1 MRNLTLVGGLWWEGR
16 GFRPETVYVAGGL
29 LTRRRP
35 SVPTET
41 LELAG
46 GYVVPPLGDAH
57 CHHFDNPASIGS
69 LVKSYLESGVFYAQN
84 TGNSASARRNPQVS
98 LRLNRPDSVDVTWAD
113 ASLTSTLGHPFFVY
127 EALANGLYNLG
138 ETGVA
143 EKIRNQRKGEG
154 DSYLFADTPEM
165 LAQVWPLYEKR
176 RPDFLKVI
184 LSSSED
190 HAAAFARQVPG
201 GHGLDPTLL
210 PEVVQRAHRLGLRVW
225 AHVDTAYDF
234 HIAVKAGVDGL
245 AHLPGYGMGNQA
257 AKRFEIAES
266 DAREAGRRGIVVNVT
281 GAIAK
286 NYAKEPQ
293 ALERVR
299 ALQRRNITLLKKH
312 RVRLTI
318 GMDSY
323 GTGPW
328 PEVEYLAGLG
338 VFTLPELLHAWWAD
352 TPQAIFP
359 YRRIGSL
366 KDGFE
371 ASFLVLKHNPLE
383 RLENIKDITLRVKQ
397 GCLLTTA
404 TDPGRN

>member
-1 MRNLTLVGGLWWEGR
+1 MRNMTLTGGLWWDGR
-16 GFRPETVYVAGGL
+16 GFRPETVHVVGGL
-29 LTRRRP
+29 LTRRHP

-41 LELAG
+41 LDLAG

-57 CHHFDNPASIGS
+57 CHHFDNPASVGN

-84 TGNSASARRNPQVS
+84 TGNSATARRNPQVA

-127 EALANGLYNLG
+127 EALANGLYNPG
-138 ETGVA
+138 ETGVV
-143 EKIRNQRKGEG
+143 EKIRSQRKGEG
-154 DSYLFADTPEM
+154 DSYAFADTPEM
-165 LAQVWPLYEKR
+165 LARVWPLYEKR

-184 LSSSED
+184 LSGSED

-201 GHGLDPTLL
+201 GHGLNPTLL
-210 PEVVQRAHRLGLRVW
+210 PDVVQRAHRLGLWVW

-234 HIAVKAGVDGL
+234 HIAVKAGVNGL
-245 AHLPGYGMGNQA
+245 AHLPGYGMGKQES
-257 AKRFEIAES
+257 KPFEIAEP
-266 DAREAGRRGIVVNVT
+266 DAREAGRRGIFVNVT

-293 ALERVR
+293 ALERAR
-299 ALQRRNITLLKKH
+299 ALQRRNIALLKKH
-312 RVRLTI
+312 GVRFTI

-323 GTGPW
+323 GTGTW
-328 PEVEYLAGLG
+328 PEAEYLAGLD
-338 VFTLPELLHAWWAD
+338 VFTLPELLRSWWTD
-352 TPQAIFP
+352 TPLAIFP
-359 YRRIGSL
+359 GRPIGSI

-383 RLENIKDITLRVKQ
+383 RLENMKGITLRMKQ
-397 GCLLTTA
+397 GCLLVDTA
-404 TDPGRN
+404 